1 MLDPDTYIPQ
11 KKPFLLIRLVQVVT
25 SLGELYTQR
34 HTADVELHKQLYAS
48 YGAHSDESEAAK
60 KRLGEQETYFLKEAL
75 DDLDTDIL
83 IHQEERDMLKFLIG
97 QFDG

>member
-1 MLDPDTYIPQ
+1 MLDPETYIPQ

-34 HTADVELHKQLYAS
+34 HTSDVEYHKQLYAS
-48 YGAHSDESEAAK
+48 YGQNVDQSEAAK
-60 KRLGEQETYFLKEAL
+60 KRIGEQETYFLREAL
-75 DDLDTDIL
+75 DDLDTQIL
-83 IHQEERDMLKFLIG
+83 IYQEERDMLKFLIG